1 MNEANTIINL
11 LKRFMIF
18 FKNSFVQISSMNFVD
33 DNRVLWCQKVEDTRE
48 ISILEAILYL
58 SRSTLSW
65 PSWSSSS

>member
-33 DNRVLWCQKVEDTRE
+33 DNRVL
-48 ISILEAILYL
+48 
-58 SRSTLSW
+58 
-65 PSWSSSS
+65 